1 MKLIELFE
9 AGEEVAI
16 IFGRFNPPHKGHKA
30 AWEIASQ
37 SPVWYV
43 GTNKSTQGP
52 KDPLPFE
59 IKVEAMK
66 TVWPEVENHIIA
78 ETSWLTLASLV
89 YKKHGDVN
97 LKVLTDEDWVTKT
110 LVQYNGKEG
119 PHGVYKFS
127 NIEQTPTP
135 RLSSATALRTAVEAG
150 DRNAFT
156 KAAGVDADTPVAG
169 KPFFDLVAEYLLP
182 FAEKEKAKAAKKK
195 TKQPSED
202 VEEGWKSKMAGAA
215 LAAANLLGTPAQA
228 ADEPVKPITIAYV
241 MIDGEVR
248 KYNLG
253 DKFANAK
260 EAEQFI
266 TNVLDKQGL
275 QGYQL
280 DIRHG
285 YPKKKEV
292 KEAPIEMDPADPMNP
307 MIYDAG
313 ANPAQLKY
321 RMLRASNQIKDLA
334 SRVDN
339 ASPSEWQTMT
349 KQFDELKM
357 NVEQIRHG
365 LEELAKIRKKG
376 GVRSRGI
383 DKFIDSIEEG
393 YGRYWCSTDKKWK
406 TRKGPKQTRKA

>member
-1 MKLIELFE
+1 MRLIELFE
-9 AGEEVAI
+9 AAGNEVSI

-37 SPVWYV
+37 SPTWYV

-66 TVWPEVENHIIA
+66 TVWPEVESHIIA

-119 PHGVYKFS
+119 PHGLYNFS

-135 RLSSATALRTAVEAG
+135 RLSSATALRAAVEAG
-150 DRNAFT
+150 DRDAFT

-195 TKQPSED
+195 VK
-202 VEEGWKSKMAGAA
+202 V
-215 LAAANLLGTPAQA
+215 PA
-228 ADEPVKPITIAYV
+228 ES
-241 MIDGEVR
+241 
-248 KYNLG
+248 
-253 DKFANAK
+253 
-260 EAEQFI
+260 
-266 TNVLDKQGL
+266 LD
-275 QGYQL
+275 
-280 DIRHG
+280 
-285 YPKKKEV
+285 
-292 KEAPIEMDPADPMNP
+292 EAPIEMDPADPMDP
-307 MIYDAG
+307 MIYGHDK
-313 ANPAQLKY
+313 ANSAKLKY
-321 RMLRASNQIKDLA
+321 RMMRAAGQIKDLA

-339 ASPSEWQTMT
+339 ASPAEWQTMSR
-349 KQFDELKM
+349 QFDELKM
-357 NVEQIRHG
+357 NVEQIRHA

-376 GVRSRGI
+376 GIRSRGI
-383 DKFIDSIEEG
+383 DPMVDHIVKVKGG
-393 YGRYWCSTDKKWK
+393 YQLQSKKSGK
-406 TRKGPKQTRKA
+406 NLGTYPTKACAENRERQVQYFKHKG